1 MSSRGESGRANF
13 TTRLLFISSP
23 AALAMILLLPLLVDR
38 SIRAIIT
45 RVALIVSL
53 VALGGLALLS
63 RRLARRISDLADQ
76 AHSIARGDLDVAP
89 GRSPVT
95 ELDQLGLG
103 LSEIAR
109 DLGGRVTDA
118 EQASAMLEVVLGAIP
133 QGIVLFDGDRVIYA
147 NPAAGQILG
156 AVLDTLAGLT
166 PLQLQSA
173 VREARG
179 GEQPVS
185 RVVDHGSPA
194 RRLRGTATPLVGDD
208 RVLLL
213 VADITETERTDTI
226 RRDFAANA
234 SHELKTPV
242 ATIIAASEA
251 LQVALSRGDP
261 SAEGFASQVESSA
274 RQLNRLVADLLDLSR
289 LEKETPELAPVRFDL
304 VVGEQLGRVEGRL
317 GDNRLTLVA
326 NLEEAV
332 VMANSRDL
340 GIAVH
345 NLLDNAIRH
354 TPRGGRVT
362 VDLETSSGRAV
373 LTVADTGEGIPN
385 RDLERVFERFY
396 RVDSAR
402 SRGTGGTG
410 LGLAIVRH
418 VAESHGG
425 EVSVQSELGRGSS
438 FEVSLPLGDGEA
450 TGAN

>member
-1 MSSRGESGRANF
+1 MSSRGESGRANL
-13 TTRLLFISSP
+13 TTRLLFVSSL
-23 AALAMILLLPLLVDR
+23 AALAMVLLLPLLADR

-45 RVALIVSL
+45 RVALVGSL
-53 VALGGLALLS
+53 VALGALALMS
-63 RRLARRISDLADQ
+63 RRLARRLGELADQ
-76 AHSIARGDLDVAP
+76 AYSIAGGDLDVSP
-89 GRSPVT
+89 SRSSVT
-95 ELDQLGLG
+95 ELDRLGLA

-109 DLGGRVTDA
+109 NLGGRVTDA
-118 EQASAMLEVVLGAIP
+118 EQAAAMLEVVLGAIP
-133 QGIVLFDGDRVIYA
+133 QGIILFDGDRVIYA

-194 RRLRGTATPLVGDD
+194 RRLRGTATPFVGNH
-208 RVLLL
+208 RVMLM
-213 VADITETERTDTI
+213 VADITESERTDTI

-251 LQVALSRGDP
+251 LQIGLSRGDP

-274 RQLNRLVADLLDLSR
+274 RQLDRLVADLLDLSR
-289 LEKETPELAPVRFDL
+289 LEKETPELASVRFDQ
-304 VVGEQLGRVEGRL
+304 VVAEELERVEDRV
-317 GDNRLTLVA
+317 GDNHLTMVA
-326 NLEEAV
+326 NLDEAI
-332 VMANSRDL
+332 VMANGRDL

-354 TPRGGRVT
+354 TPRGGQVK

-418 VAESHGG
+418 VAESNGG

-438 FEVSLPLGDGEA
+438 FTVWLPLGDREA

>member
-1 MSSRGESGRANF
+1 MSSRGEPGRANL
-13 TTRLLFISSP
+13 TTRLLFISS
-23 AALAMILLLPLLVDR
+23 LASLVIVLLLPLLVDR
-38 SIRAIIT
+38 SIRAITT
-45 RVALIVSL
+45 RVALLLSL
-53 VALGGLALLS
+53 VALGGLALMS
-63 RRLARRISDLADQ
+63 RRLARRLSDLADQ
-76 AHSIARGDLDVAP
+76 ANSIAGGDLDAAP
-89 GRSPVT
+89 ERSPVA
-95 ELDQLGLG
+95 EVDRLGLA

-118 EQASAMLEVVLGAIP
+118 EQAAAMLEVVLGAMP

-156 AVLDTLAGLT
+156 AVLDTLGGLT

-185 RVVDHGSPA
+185 RVVDHGGPA
-194 RRLRGTATPLVGDD
+194 RRLRGTATPFVGDD
-208 RVLLL
+208 RVMLV
-213 VADITETERTDTI
+213 VADITESERTDTI

-251 LQVALSRGDP
+251 LQIALSRGDP

-274 RQLNRLVADLLDLSR
+274 RQLDRLVADLLDLSR

-304 VVGEQLGRVEGRL
+304 VVGEELEKVEGRVS
-317 GDNRLTLVA
+317 DNDLTMVA
-326 NLEEAV
+326 NLEEALV
-332 VMANSRDL
+332 VANSRDL

-354 TPRGGRVT
+354 TPGGGKVT
-362 VDLETSSGRAV
+362 VVLETSSGRAV
-373 LTVADTGEGIPN
+373 LTVADTGEGIPS

-425 EVSVQSELGRGSS
+425 EVSLQSELGRGSS
-438 FEVSLPLGDGEA
+438 FEVWLPLGDGEA
-450 TGAN
+450 SGAN